1 MDVGAAFDEAGV
13 DHQLAVQRDI
23 GRDALDH
30 HFRQRDLHAADRL
43 FARGAVSDD
52 LADHRIVVRRY
63 IVTGIGVRINADA
76 GAARRVP
83 GGDAAR
89 RRRELERVLGVD
101 AALDGVAGQHH
112 VALAEAQLL
121 AVGDADLFLHDVD
134 AGDHF
139 GDRVFDLHA
148 GVHLDELE
156 LAVFIQELEGAG
168 AAVADL
174 AASFGAAVADFF
186 DQLARDAG
194 RWRLFDDLLVAALHR
209 AVALAQPD
217 GVFVFVGQDLDFH
230 VTRIF
235 QILLHIDF
243 RIAEGGARFGLG
255 HRHGVDQCCF
265 GIHHAHAAAT
275 AAASRLDDD
284 RVADLARNLH
294 DRLWIIRQRAVRTWH
309 ARYAGLDHGLLGGDL
324 VAHQA
329 DRFRAG
335 ADEDEAG
342 FFHAFGE
349 VGVFRQEAIP
359 RVDCF
364 GFRHFGGARRS
375 EERRVGK

>member
-148 GVHLDELE
+148 GVHLDEIE

-168 AAVADL
+168 ASSMTFWWRRCIEQSRSPSQTAFLCSSARIWISTWRGFSRYFSIYTSGLPKAVPASVL
-174 AASFGAAVADFF
+174 VMATALISAASVWTT
-186 DQLARDAG
+186 RMP
-194 RWRLFDDLLVAALHR
+194 RPPPPPAALMMT
-209 AVALAQPD
+209 
-217 GVFVFVGQDLDFH
+217 G
-230 VTRIF
+230 
-235 QILLHIDF
+235 
-243 RIAEGGARFGLG
+243 
-255 HRHGVDQCCF
+255 
-265 GIHHAHAAAT
+265 
-275 AAASRLDDD
+275 
-284 RVADLARNLH
+284 
-294 DRLWIIRQRAVRTWH
+294 
-309 ARYAGLDHGLLGGDL
+309 
-324 VAHQA
+324 
-329 DRFRAG
+329 
-335 ADEDEAG
+335 
-342 FFHAFGE
+342 
-349 VGVFRQEAIP
+349 
-359 RVDCF
+359 
-364 GFRHFGGARRS
+364 
-375 EERRVGK
+375 